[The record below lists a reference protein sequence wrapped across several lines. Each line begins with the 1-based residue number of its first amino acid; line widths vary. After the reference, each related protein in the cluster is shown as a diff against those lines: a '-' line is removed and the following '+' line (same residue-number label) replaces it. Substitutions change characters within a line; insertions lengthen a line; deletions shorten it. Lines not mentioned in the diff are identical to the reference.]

1 MRVSPVRQQVERGVV
16 DDLLWRINALGGL
29 NVPQDGL
36 QGRIRVRSY
45 DVSAYKCPA
54 DGLMTAGGVELLFHA
69 LVTDKQRDGARIESL
84 VVQTRSGSRFVRA
97 RAVIGASG
105 DSGDS
110 GASGDSDIAALAGV
124 PFELGDGAG
133 SGLYPTTMFRITGVD
148 DAKALAAVGE
158 FKAIDAWMRDAA
170 DRYDFP
176 RLGAILRP

>member
-16 DDLLWRINALGGL
+16 DDLLWRIDALGGL

-45 DVSAYKCPA
+45 DVSAYKCAA
-54 DGLMTAGGVELLFHA
+54 DDLLTAGGVELLFHA

-84 VVQTRSGSRFVRA
+84 VVQTRSGPRFVRA
-97 RAVIGASG
+97 RAVI
-105 DSGDS
+105 

-148 DAKALAAVGE
+148 AAEALAAVGG
-158 FKAIDAWMRDAA
+158 FKAIVAWMRDSA